1 MKTVIEPKEY
11 RYVLKLPYTDETKEA
26 IKALRKEGKGRYTI
40 RLRGSGPR
48 VKWSLLHTNGNCR
61 KRYDQSLPLELSTH
75 VRIYKEYKK

>member
-11 RYVLKLPYTDETKEA
+11 RYVLKLPYNDETKEA
-26 IKALRKEGKGRYTI
+26 IKTLRREVKGRYTI

-48 VKWSLLHTNGNCR
+48 AELSRLHTEGR
-61 KRYDQSLPLELSTH
+61 SSRIYDQSIPLQYSTH